1 MRGWHPGRSR
11 SRLPWRPHA
20 STPWMMKPTSW
31 TKPKRAQR
39 RLLECWRPSPRGS
52 SPKSS
57 SRRQPAW
64 RPPLLSPSEPKS
76 RTSQHWTSTKRRPSR
91 TSPSSRSPRGRP
103 RGENRPNALSWPNA
117 LHRIRL
123 PFPRGC
129 QPGQRRSETS
139 GFGPRSWLR
148 RESMNAPS
156 PERRHEAHWSRFSRS
171 SSPCA
176 RQLHSAQRLP
186 QRRPGGPHR
195 MRRRTGA
202 RAWPPSSG
210 LCRWPHR
217 RRGRGPQWLCAS
229 SSPHDRP

>member
-76 RTSQHWTSTKRRPSR
+76 RTSQHWTSTKRRP
-91 TSPSSRSPRGRP
+91 
-103 RGENRPNALSWPNA
+103 A
-117 LHRIRL
+117 RL
-123 PFPRGC
+123 PAGAATLRDVRLRAAVVAPPRVNERAVAGAAARGALVTLLALVVTVRAAAALRAAVAAEATGRAA
-129 QPGQRRSETS
+129 PDAPPDRRAGVATLVWAL
-139 GFGPRSWLR
+139 PLA
-148 RESMNAPS
+148 AP
-156 PERRHEAHWSRFSRS
+156 P
-171 SSPCA
+171 P
-176 RQLHSAQRLP
+176 
-186 QRRPGGPHR
+186 
-195 MRRRTGA
+195 RTGA
-202 RAWPPSSG
+202 AVAVRVFFAA
-210 LCRWPHR
+210 R
-217 RRGRGPQWLCAS
+217 
-229 SSPHDRP
+229 